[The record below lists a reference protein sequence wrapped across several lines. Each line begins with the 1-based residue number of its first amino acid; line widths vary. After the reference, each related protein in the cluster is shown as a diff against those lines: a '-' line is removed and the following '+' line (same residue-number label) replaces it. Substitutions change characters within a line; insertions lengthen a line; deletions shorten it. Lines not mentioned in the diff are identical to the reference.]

1 MFPPVKQISYGIR
14 EDQSSMQQGLLQFK
28 SGFSPSCLFIG
39 LSLRQQCTGSCLL
52 LAIVS
57 SHLKLKVF

>member
-28 SGFSPSCLFIG
+28 AVFPQVAFS
-39 LSLRQQCTGSCLL
+39 
-52 LAIVS
+52 LAYLYVDNAPVRVCCW
-57 SHLKLKVF
+57 L